1 VINWIALAKLLG
13 ALLMVYGLVLL
24 VPAAFSWL
32 DRDQHTDIFL
42 ACSLGCLATGGLVY
56 LLLRKRG
63 QELNART
70 GFALVTFAWVFS
82 SLVGALPYLL
92 SATLPSVVD
101 AVFES
106 MSGFTGTGASVISD
120 VESVDRG
127 ILLWRSLTQWLGSMG
142 IIVFFVALLPALG
155 FSGVQLFKAEVAG
168 PQKDRLTPRVKETAQ
183 KLWVIYLVFTVVCGL
198 ALYQAGMPWFDA
210 LNHALTTIAT
220 GGFSTKNSG
229 IAAFDSAAIDY
240 CLSIGMLLGSIS
252 FGLHYR
258 VVVLRDP
265 KALTDTELRWFGA
278 LLILAVS
285 VTFSALVGNRLF
297 GPEEA
302 LRHSVFQVVSIATST
317 GFSHQDFTL
326 WPPLTQLML
335 VLLMVMGGMSGSTS
349 GGIKC
354 IRLVAAFKQ
363 LSRQLIQVVH
373 PKAVIPVKANQ
384 HVIPE
389 PIIDA
394 IWGLLF
400 MYFLVFSITAGVLT
414 TQGLDLVTASTASFS
429 ALSNIGPGLGAVGPA
444 ANYAALTDISKLTLT
459 LCMLLGRLEFF
470 TVLVLFTPAFWRK

>member
-1 VINWIALAKLLG
+1 MINWIALLKLLG
-13 ALLMVYGLVLL
+13 TLLVVYGLVLL
-24 VPAAFSWL
+24 IPALFSWI

-42 ACSLGCLATGGLVY
+42 ACSLGCLTTGGLVHA
-56 LLLRKRG
+56 LLRKRG
-63 QELNART
+63 QELNTRT
-70 GFALVTFAWVFS
+70 GFALVTLAWVVS

-92 SATLPSVVD
+92 SATLPSPVD

-120 VESVDRG
+120 VETVDRG
-127 ILLWRSLTQWLGSMG
+127 ILLWRSLTQWLGGMG

-183 KLWVIYLVFTVVCGL
+183 KLWVIYVIFTIACGL
-198 ALYQAGMPWFDA
+198 ALAQAGMPWFDA
-210 LNHALTTIAT
+210 LNHALTSIAT
-220 GGFSTKNSG
+220 GGFSTKNAG
-229 IAAFDSAAIDY
+229 VAAFDSAAIDY
-240 CLSIGMLLGSIS
+240 ILAIGMVLGAIS

-258 VVVLRDP
+258 LLVLRDA
-265 KALTDTELRWFGA
+265 KALRDTELRWFGA
-278 LLILAVS
+278 ILVLAVLVVFAS
-285 VTFSALVGNRLF
+285 LVGYELF
-297 GPEEA
+297 GTKDA

-317 GFSHQDFTL
+317 GFSHQDFAL
-326 WPPLTQLML
+326 WPPVTQLML

-373 PKAVIPVKANQ
+373 PKAIIPVKANQ

-400 MYFLVFSITAGVLT
+400 MYFLVFSIAAGILA
-414 TQGLDLVTASTASFS
+414 TQGMDLVTATSASFS
-429 ALSNIGPGLGAVGPA
+429 ALSNVGPGLGAVGPA
-444 ANYAALTDISKLTLT
+444 TTYAALTDISKLTLT